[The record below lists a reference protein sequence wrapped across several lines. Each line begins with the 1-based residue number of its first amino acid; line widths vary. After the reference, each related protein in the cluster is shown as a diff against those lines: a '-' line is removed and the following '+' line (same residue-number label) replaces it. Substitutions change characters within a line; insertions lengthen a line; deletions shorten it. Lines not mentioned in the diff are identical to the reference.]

1 MNQRISRSPVNWLL
15 VTAMLALAACGSPEQ
30 ATDTA
35 PEVDVT
41 VTELEEVV
49 EVKES
54 TTESNAELEALS
66 GVAETEGLEAEAE
79 ETEEIV
85 LNQIEASKAPAADET
100 AWKYKEGEHYRRM
113 TTSQGT
119 SSPPGKIE
127 VAEVFW
133 YGCPHCY
140 DFDPVLSKWEEQ
152 LPADV
157 AFVRIPVIWNP
168 TNQVHA
174 RLMYTAEALGVLDEA
189 HGAIFAT
196 IHQNGNMLTDE
207 SDMIALF
214 AEFDI
219 DEATF
224 LEAYQSFG
232 VTSSVKRAENLT
244 RRYGVRSVPVM
255 IINGK
260 YATDAPGVKSFVD
273 IISVVDELVERERVN
288 Q

>member
-1 MNQRISRSPVNWLL
+1 MIQRNKLFSLNWLL
-15 VTAMLALAACGSPEQ
+15 VAMALILAACGDPDQ
-30 ATDTA
+30 ATTDTA
-35 PEVDVT
+35 PAADPAAAEEQVA
-41 VTELEEVV
+41 EVV
-49 EVKES
+49 ADTVEAD
-54 TTESNAELEALS
+54 AELEAIS
-66 GVAETEGLEAEAE
+66 GVAETEGLAEAVDD
-79 ETEEIV
+79 TEEIT
-85 LNQIEASKAPAADET
+85 LNTEAPSTAAAAAKTD
-100 AWKYKEGEHYRRM
+100 WKYSEGEHYRRM

-140 DFDPVLSKWEEQ
+140 DFDPVLSKWEEG

-174 RLMYTAEALGVLDEA
+174 RLMYTAEALDVEEEA
-189 HGAIFAT
+189 HIAIFES
-196 IHQNGNMLTDE
+196 IHQDGNMLTSE
-207 SDMIALF
+207 SDMIKLF
-214 AEFDI
+214 ARFDI

-224 LEAYQSFG
+224 LETYKSFG
-232 VTSSVKRAENLT
+232 VTSAVKRAENLT

-273 IISVVDELVERERVN
+273 IVSVVDELVERERVSP
-288 Q
+288 

>member
-1 MNQRISRSPVNWLL
+1 MIQRNKLFSLNWLL
-15 VTAMLALAACGSPEQ
+15 VAIALILTACGDPDQ
-30 ATDTA
+30 AATDAA
-35 PEVDVT
+35 PAADPAAAEEQVA
-41 VTELEEVV
+41 EVV
-49 EVKES
+49 ADEVEAD
-54 TTESNAELEALS
+54 AELEAIS
-66 GVAETEGLEAEAE
+66 GIAETEGLAETVDA
-79 ETEEIV
+79 TEEIT
-85 LNQIEASKAPAADET
+85 LNTEAPSTATAAAQTD
-100 AWKYKEGEHYRRM
+100 WKYSEGEHYRRM

-140 DFDPVLSKWEEQ
+140 DFDPVLSKWEED

-174 RLMYTAEALGVLDEA
+174 RLMYTAEALDVEEEA
-189 HGAIFAT
+189 HIAIFES
-196 IHQNGNMLTDE
+196 IHQDGNMLTSE
-207 SDMIALF
+207 SDMIKLF
-214 AEFDI
+214 ARFDI

-224 LEAYQSFG
+224 LETYKSFG
-232 VTSSVKRAENLT
+232 VTSAVKRAENLT

-273 IISVVDELVERERVN
+273 IVSVVDELVERERVSP
-288 Q
+288 

>member
-1 MNQRISRSPVNWLL
+1 MIQRNKLFSLNWLL
-15 VTAMLALAACGSPEQ
+15 VAMALILAACGDPEQ
-30 ATDTA
+30 AATDTA
-35 PEVDVT
+35 PAADPAAVEEQVA
-41 VTELEEVV
+41 EVV
-49 EVKES
+49 ADTVEAD
-54 TTESNAELEALS
+54 AELEAIS
-66 GVAETEGLEAEAE
+66 GVAETEGLAEAVDD
-79 ETEEIV
+79 TEEIT
-85 LNQIEASKAPAADET
+85 LNTEAPSTATAAAQTD
-100 AWKYKEGEHYRRM
+100 WKYSEGEHYRRM

-140 DFDPVLSKWEEQ
+140 DFDPVLSKWEEG

-174 RLMYTAEALGVLDEA
+174 RLMYTAEALDVEEEA
-189 HGAIFAT
+189 HIAIFES
-196 IHQNGNMLTDE
+196 IHQDGNMLTSE
-207 SDMIALF
+207 SDMIKLF
-214 AEFDI
+214 ARFDI

-224 LEAYQSFG
+224 LETYQSFG
-232 VTSSVKRAENLT
+232 VTSAVKRAENLT

-273 IISVVDELVERERVN
+273 IVSVVDELVERERVSP
-288 Q
+288 

>member
-1 MNQRISRSPVNWLL
+1 MIQRNKLFSLNWLL
-15 VTAMLALAACGSPEQ
+15 VAMALILTACGDPDQ
-30 ATDTA
+30 AATDTA
-35 PEVDVT
+35 PAADPAAAEEQVA
-41 VTELEEVV
+41 EVV
-49 EVKES
+49 ADEVEAD
-54 TTESNAELEALS
+54 AELEAIS
-66 GVAETEGLEAEAE
+66 GIAETEGLAEAVDD
-79 ETEEIV
+79 TEEIM
-85 LNQIEASKAPAADET
+85 LNTEAPSTAAAAAQTD
-100 AWKYKEGEHYRRM
+100 WKYSEGEHYRRM

-140 DFDPVLSKWEEQ
+140 DFDPVLSKWEED

-174 RLMYTAEALGVLDEA
+174 RLMYTAEALGVDDQA
-189 HGAIFAT
+189 HIAIFES
-196 IHQNGNMLTDE
+196 IHQDGNMLTSE
-207 SDMIALF
+207 SDMIKLF
-214 AEFDI
+214 ARFDI

-224 LEAYQSFG
+224 LETYKSFG
-232 VTSSVKRAENLT
+232 VTSAVKRAENLT

-273 IISVVDELVERERVN
+273 IVSVVDELVERERVSP
-288 Q
+288 